1 MRTTGRESHGVE
13 SYPAGSVVICQ
24 GCLKPLYRLER
35 GIGVGEPAGRSVDA
49 YRPIQPR
56 DIYALMG
63 AMDPGVAASLREWK
77 PDKIKAH
84 CASIPELRSGSPA
97 LCPCCGQSFVRV
109 RAVEAGEVLDRA
121 YVLELVTIPPGRQVL
136 GKEVRAWA

>member
-1 MRTTGRESHGVE
+1 MAASPGVE
-13 SYPAGSVVICQ
+13 SYPAGSVVLCQ

-35 GIGVGEPAGRSVDA
+35 GIGVNETAGRSVDA

-56 DIYALMG
+56 DIHALMESL
-63 AMDPGVAASLREWK
+63 DPGVAASLRGWSPESA
-77 PDKIKAH
+77 KAH
-84 CASIPELRSGSPA
+84 CDAIPELRAGAPA

-121 YVLELVTIPPGRQVL
+121 YVMELVTIPPGRQIR
-136 GKEVRAWA
+136 GREARAWAI